1 MLGAMMSHKRSPE
14 HVHYHSIGEERGV
27 YDKHMTGN
35 QICGLNKNPCVVE
48 FGSSLAS
55 AHCL

>member
-1 MLGAMMSHKRSPE
+1 MYIVIQLVGR
-14 HVHYHSIGEERGV
+14 RGV
-27 YDKHMTGN
+27 FMTKHMTSN

-55 AHCL
+55 AHLSLSFA